1 MSRPSLH
8 LYTDSSPNGYKAT
21 IALEELALDYQLHH
35 VRIEQGEHRTPEF
48 LQLHPHGRI
57 PVLVDQARDVT
68 VFESAAILL
77 YLAET
82 QGRLMPLDH
91 AGRWETMTWLI
102 FHAASVG
109 PVLGQRVHFE
119 HFDQERYLPAI
130 ARYQQL
136 SDAALATL
144 DQRLAGRD
152 WLAADQYTIADIA
165 NFGWL
170 HIAEVIGMPFDHH
183 RHLWAWYQRVVQRPA
198 VQRGIALP
206 EIATGP

>member
-1 MSRPSLH
+1 MSQPSLH

-35 VRIEQGEHRTPEF
+35 VRIDQGEHRSAAF

-57 PVLVDQARDVT
+57 PVLVDQARDIT
-68 VFESAAILL
+68 VFESAAILM
-77 YLAET
+77 YLAQA
-82 QGRLMPLDH
+82 QGKLIPQDP
-91 AGRWETMTWLI
+91 AGYWETMTWLI

-119 HFDQERYLPAI
+119 YFDQERYLPAI
-130 ARYQQL
+130 ARYQEL

-144 DQRLAGRD
+144 DRRLDGRD
-152 WLAADQYTIADIA
+152 WLAGGQYTIADIA

-170 HIAEVIGMPFDHH
+170 HIAEVIGMRFDHH
-183 RHLWAWYQRVVQRPA
+183 RHLWAWYQRVAQRPA
-198 VQRGIALP
+198 VQRGIAVP